1 MADQKGAFN
10 PSRCEITSAEI
21 VPFGKKVGDKSN
33 IDIADMIAS
42 FSMHSAV
49 NKSALHGKCDVYDA
63 IGILENLPLRGE
75 EEIHLTIKAFDLQTE
90 LELACFIY
98 KIDDLDIRKDQTGLS
113 YTLHWVSKISYEAS
127 RRNFI
132 TSFNG
137 KTSSTIV
144 KELFKKYYHG
154 NIDMGNYTGANN
166 KEELPPGTM
175 AFKLRNDIG
184 RYLYIEKTEHP
195 MQLTIPDLSPAQAIQ
210 FVGRRTWGME
220 PNAGSSFR
228 WFENTR
234 GFYFVSDEWLYEYG
248 KLNGGLQFQYGAF
261 ISLDAE
267 DAIEQMTSLSQFG
280 NPLRVDT
287 GSQIQGGA
295 YKVKII
301 EVDILKQ
308 NITDY
313 SHSFDY
319 QKDFLT
325 KFRDSTGN
333 SATIKNDIHTEDFI
347 NKTFTDE
354 NAKQFMII
362 RDYKDD
368 TSSKAFKSETN
379 FRNLVAQRTF
389 YRMHALATSTVGIT
403 DGRLDVKV
411 GDIIRINT
419 LSKNISSDKEDNP
432 QISGRFL
439 VTSIDNDIENGELKT
454 IMSMFK
460 YDWSDAGEDDGKRT
474 KVVKPEDLKPGS
486 KAHKDYYNQFPVD
499 F

>member
-21 VPFGKKVGDKSN
+21 VPYGKKVDDKSN
-33 IDIADMIAS
+33 IDIADMIAA
-42 FSMHSAV
+42 FSMHQAL
-49 NKSALHGKCDVYDA
+49 NKSALHGKCDVYDS

-75 EEIHLTIKAFDLQTE
+75 EELHLKIKAFDLQTE
-90 LELACFIY
+90 IELACFIY

-127 RRNFI
+127 RRSFI

-144 KELFKKYYHG
+144 KALFKKYYHG
-154 NIDMGNYTGANN
+154 NIDMRDYNPNPKQEN
-166 KEELPPGTM
+166 LPTDTM
-175 AFKLRNDIG
+175 AFKLKNDRG

-210 FVGRRTWGME
+210 FVARRTWGME

-228 WFENTR
+228 WFENKR

-248 KLNGGLQFQYGAF
+248 KLNGGAQFQYGAF

-267 DAIEQMTSLSQFG
+267 DAIEQMTTLSQFG

-287 GSQIQGGA
+287 GAQIQEGA
-295 YKVKII
+295 YRVKII

-313 SHSFDY
+313 SHSYNYVD
-319 QKDFLT
+319 DFLP

-333 SATIKNDIHTEDFI
+333 KATVKNDIHTEDFI
-347 NKTFTDE
+347 KKTFTDE
-354 NAKQFMII
+354 NAKRFMII

-368 TSSKAFKSETN
+368 TSSKDFKSETN

-389 YRMHALATSTVGIT
+389 YRMHSLATSTVGVT
-403 DGRLDVKV
+403 DGRLDVSA
-411 GDIIRINT
+411 GDVIRIDT
-419 LSKNISSDKEDNP
+419 FSKNISSDKKQNA

-439 VTSIDNDIENGELKT
+439 VTSVDNDVENGELKT

-460 YDWSDAGEDDGKRT
+460 YDWSDGGEDDGKRT
-474 KVVKPEDLKPGS
+474 KVVNPEDLKPGS
-486 KAHKDYYNQFPVD
+486 KAHRDYYNKFPVD

>member
-33 IDIADMIAS
+33 IDIADMIAA
-42 FSMHSAV
+42 FSMHQAL
-49 NKSALHGKCDVYDA
+49 NKSALHGKCDVYDS

-90 LELACFIY
+90 IELACSIY

-127 RRNFI
+127 RRHFI

-154 NIDMGNYTGANN
+154 NIDMDPYQADVT
-166 KEELPPGTM
+166 KQEELPSGTT
-175 AFKLRNDIG
+175 AFKLKNDRG

-210 FVGRRTWGME
+210 FVARRTWGME

-228 WFENTR
+228 WFENKR

-248 KLNGGLQFQYGAF
+248 KLNGGAQFQYGAF

-267 DAIEQMTSLSQFG
+267 DAMEQMTSLSQFG

-287 GSQIQGGA
+287 GTQIQEGA
-295 YKVKII
+295 YRVKII

-313 SHSFDY
+313 SHSYNYVD
-319 QKDFLT
+319 DFLP

-333 SATIKNDIHTEDFI
+333 KATVKNDIHTEDFI
-347 NKTFTDE
+347 KKTFTDE
-354 NAKQFMII
+354 NAKRFMII

-368 TSSKAFKSETN
+368 TSSKDFKSETN
-379 FRNLVAQRTF
+379 FRSLVAQRTF
-389 YRMHALATSTVGIT
+389 YRMHALATSTVGVT
-403 DGRLDVKV
+403 DGRLDVSA
-411 GDIIRINT
+411 GDVVRIDT
-419 LSKNISSDKEDNP
+419 LSKNISSDKKDNA

-439 VTSIDNDIENGELKT
+439 VTSVDNDVENGELKT

-460 YDWSDAGEDDGKRT
+460 YDWSDGGEDDGNRSSKT
-474 KVVKPEDLKPGS
+474 KFLGPR
-486 KAHKDYYNQFPVD
+486 F
-499 F
+499 